1 MKGASHWVSVTFE
14 QLKKKKETDHC
25 SFSFTEKKI
34 FLLDSENKEVEFID
48 DKKKKSILN
57 FKIELLQ

>member
-1 MKGASHWVSVTFE
+1 MKGTSHWVSVTFE
-14 QLKKKKETDHC
+14 QLKKKETDHS

-34 FLLDSENKEVEFID
+34 FILDSENKEVEFID

>member
-1 MKGASHWVSVTFE
+1 MKGTSHWVSVTFE
-14 QLKKKKETDHC
+14 QLKKKKKDHC
-25 SFSFTEKKI
+25 SFSFAEKKI
-34 FLLDSENKEVEFID
+34 FLLDSKNKEVEFID